1 MDMGKAHGAVAK
13 VIGDAV
19 IQVIAEGG
27 VVTKES
33 IADAVIRLSDGEP
46 DLAVEFALGL
56 LRR

>member
-1 MDMGKAHGAVAK
+1 MEKAHGAVAK

-27 VVTKES
+27 VVTTES
-33 IADAVIRLSDGEP
+33 IGDAVMRLSDGEP

-56 LRR
+56 LRG